1 LATFFNIP
9 LGFHASEKCAQ
20 DDLGQFIS
28 NMSFVIADPSNS
40 PIARQAAG
48 LQLKNCLTV
57 KDVTLKKECQQRWS
71 KLEEETRMACA

>member
-1 LATFFNIP
+1 
-9 LGFHASEKCAQ
+9 
-20 DDLGQFIS
+20 
-28 NMSFVIADPSNS
+28 MSVVIADPNNS